1 MEKFA
6 RKLANAIKKF
16 WQAFCRVVHS
26 VLQFTDNVIKQSG
39 AIILVTSMVIRV
51 VAYCLETVPEVQM
64 LNEIT
69 QVLFGIYILVWIV
82 MNVDINI
89 TRVLDYI

>member
-6 RKLANAIKKF
+6 KRLANAIKKF
-16 WQAFCRVVHS
+16 WQAFCKVVHS
-26 VLQFTDNVIKQSG
+26 VLQFTDNIIKRSG
-39 AIILVTSMVIRV
+39 VIILVTSMVIRV
-51 VAYCLETVPEVQM
+51 VAYVLETVPEVQM

-82 MNVDINI
+82 MNVDS
-89 TRVLDYI
+89 TTARVLEVV